1 MAGAPH
7 ADEGKGSRMAKK
19 RSGRTRPKPKPSNT
33 ELAEP
38 IPDTFDNVVK
48 AVMST
53 PAKKDWRYLERQ

>member
-1 MAGAPH
+1 MPGEPH

-19 RSGRTRPKPKPSNT
+19 RAGRTRSKPKRRNS

-48 AVMST
+48 AVMGT
-53 PAKKDWRYLERQ
+53 PAKKDWRYLDRQ